1 MIRVHEG
8 KVRETRLR
16 SAAEAKRTGASAPL
30 GCVRAHATRFIR
42 ALPLLLP
49 LLFAGCAGFD
59 LDQASLPLNAQS
71 SASEFADMS
80 PAQRREHE
88 RLVAG
93 YGGAY
98 NDPQLKAL
106 IQQVVERLV
115 AASERPDLKYRV
127 TVLNSPAINAFA
139 LPDGSLYVTRGLLS
153 LANDTSELSSVLA
166 HEMAHVIARHAVIR
180 EDQVKQAVLVSRVI
194 SDVVNDPDLGA
205 LAMQKSRRTLAS
217 FSRGQEL
224 EADAIGVGIAARA
237 GFDPYGASRFLTDMG
252 RYGDLKS
259 AAFSGSSSSTT
270 PDMDFLSSHPATPE
284 RISIAIANAR
294 QYASP
299 NGQADGERDRA
310 AYFSAIEGMVYGDDP
325 KEGFVRGR
333 KFFHPKLGFT
343 FTAPEGFSLE
353 NTSQAVL
360 GATQTG
366 REALRLDAVRVPAEQ
381 SLAQYLS
388 SGWIDGVE
396 INTVESLTV
405 NGFTAATAI
414 ARGDQWSFRMFAI
427 RFGADVYRLIF
438 AARELTPELDKQFR
452 VAADTFRR
460 VSTGEAETVKP
471 LRLRIV
477 SIGLGDSADK
487 LAARMQ
493 VPDRP
498 LERFLILNGLENG
511 AKLKYGDKV
520 KIIAE

>member
-1 MIRVHEG
+1 MRARTESGPGATSPAGASVRPDASSRVRG
-8 KVRETRLR
+8 VPGLMR
-16 SAAEAKRTGASAPL
+16 SAGLIA
-30 GCVRAHATRFIR
+30 
-42 ALPLLLP
+42 ALALAL
-49 LLFAGCAGFD
+49 AGCATFD
-59 LDQASLPLNAQS
+59 LDQVSVPLNATS
-71 SASEFADMS
+71 PPPSEFADMTPS
-80 PAQRREHE
+80 QRREHE

-98 NDPQLKAL
+98 GDPELKAL

-115 AASERPDLKYRV
+115 AASERPDQKYRV

-139 LPDGSLYVTRGLLS
+139 LPDGSLYVTRGLLA

-166 HEMAHVIARHAVIR
+166 HEMAHVIARHATIR

-252 RYGDLKS
+252 KYSNLRSTALAGNT
-259 AAFSGSSSSTT
+259 STT

-284 RISIAIANAR
+284 RISIAVANAR
-294 QYASP
+294 QYGSDGA
-299 NGQADGERDRA
+299 GERDRNAYLA
-310 AYFSAIEGMVYGDDP
+310 AINGMVYGDDP

-360 GATQTG
+360 GASQSG
-366 REALRLDAVRVPAEQ
+366 RDALRLDAVRVGADQ
-381 SLAQYLS
+381 SLSQYLS
-388 SGWIDGVE
+388 SGWIEGVE

-405 NGFTAATAI
+405 NGFSAATAI

-452 VAADTFRR
+452 TAAETFRR
-460 VSTGEAETVKP
+460 VSTGEAEAIKP
-471 LRLRIV
+471 LRIKVV
-477 SIGLGDSADK
+477 SVGLTDTPEK

-493 VPDRP
+493 LPDRQM
-498 LERFLILNGLENG
+498 ERFLILNGFEG
-511 AKLKYGDKV
+511 TPKLKYGDKV